1 MNKFNINDQAI
12 LPEPQARDHKEINTK
27 VKEQPV
33 VLPKETKSKVKKQP
47 VVPAT
52 QMTKDQLENIKES
65 ILRHKQEN
73 QKSEDLPIQSSQ
85 HTHENV
91 YDKLPTTTTTTT
103 TTINTTTTNRS
114 LEKGIK

>member
-1 MNKFNINDQAI
+1 MNKVNINDQAI

-33 VLPKETKSKVKKQP
+33 VPKKTKSKVKEP
-47 VVPAT
+47 PIVPAS

-65 ILRHKQEN
+65 ILRHKQDY

-103 TTINTTTTNRS
+103 TINTTTTNSS

>member
-1 MNKFNINDQAI
+1 MNKVNISDQAI
-12 LPEPQARDHKEINTK
+12 LPEPQARDHEEINTK
-27 VKEQPV
+27 VKV
-33 VLPKETKSKVKKQP
+33 PKETKSKVKEQP

-65 ILRHKQEN
+65 ILRHKQDY

-103 TTINTTTTNRS
+103 TTINTTTTNSS

>member
-1 MNKFNINDQAI
+1 MNKVNINDQAI
-12 LPEPQARDHKEINTK
+12 LPEPQARDHNEINTK

-33 VLPKETKSKVKKQP
+33 V
-47 VVPAT
+47 PAT
-52 QMTKDQLENIKES
+52 QMTEDQLENIKES
-65 ILRHKQEN
+65 ILRHKQDY

-103 TTINTTTTNRS
+103 TTINTTTTNS
-114 LEKGIK
+114 CLEKGIK